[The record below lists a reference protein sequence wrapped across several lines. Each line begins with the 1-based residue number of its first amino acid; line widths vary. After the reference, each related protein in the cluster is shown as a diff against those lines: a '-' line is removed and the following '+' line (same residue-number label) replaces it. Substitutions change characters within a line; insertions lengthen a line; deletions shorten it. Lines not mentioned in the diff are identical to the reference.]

1 MKKIFLMISLIF
13 LNGFQAKT
21 INDSLYISSH
31 FNPIVFDDCDAW
43 DVLQE
48 TDLPVLN
55 LY

>member
-1 MKKIFLMISLIF
+1 MDFRLKQLMTAFIYPVILIRLFLMIVMH
-13 LNGFQAKT
+13 A
-21 INDSLYISSH
+21 
-31 FNPIVFDDCDAW
+31 